1 MSRKKRIYKLLS
13 NELKDFSLDI
23 IDNSNLHIGHNNFNG
38 KGETHILLKLTP
50 KKIVKFNRIQIHRK
64 INKILEKEFDEGL
77 HSLEINIINF

>member
-38 KGETHILLKLTP
+38 NARNWLLFLYSSPT
-50 KKIVKFNRIQIHRK
+50 
-64 INKILEKEFDEGL
+64 
-77 HSLEINIINF
+77 